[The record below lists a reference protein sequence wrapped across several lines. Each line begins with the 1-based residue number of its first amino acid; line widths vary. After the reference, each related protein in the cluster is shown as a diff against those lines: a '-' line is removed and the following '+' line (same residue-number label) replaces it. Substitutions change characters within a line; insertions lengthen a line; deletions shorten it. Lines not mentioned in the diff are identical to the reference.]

1 MFVAADL
8 LWTTKLNWNWK
19 LAYNDSYSYSCFAKV
34 WNFVSAA
41 PFSSNKPFVVMNYS
55 LYDLVHV
62 QLKSLIFYPRRSKTQ
77 GRPRSADLL
86 INYQLPSFILFSLS
100 EHCTAWNCNF
110 VLSPLGEWEQK
121 SLQLLHNMLQF
132 NSMCER
138 CILKHLKHLFLL
150 NILGKINSQ
159 DWVID

>member
-1 MFVAADL
+1 
-8 LWTTKLNWNWK
+8 
-19 LAYNDSYSYSCFAKV
+19 
-34 WNFVSAA
+34 
-41 PFSSNKPFVVMNYS
+41 MNSS
-55 LYDLVHV
+55 LYGLVHV

-86 INYQLPSFILFSLS
+86 INYQLPSSIPFLLS
-100 EHCTAWNCNF
+100 EHCTVWNCNF

-138 CILKHLKHLFLL
+138 CILKHLKHLWAQ
-150 NILGKINSQ
+150 NIWLHTEFWIWEMSGTSLSTEHLITRFACNQWQQKFWVQILCFKLKTAKQNSA
-159 DWVID
+159 III